1 MQVNTD
7 PGAFQQRM
15 PRDSMLS
22 LNQKQVITG
31 PRNGGLQAGKVDRTA
46 RYRIL
51 YVRRRQQAAVL
62 DPSSGHAEFL
72 RGLGRELGTEYEFI
86 ATNAQK
92 QWRPGARPS
101 SVHIVIEISERVEVA
116 ARRGSCGAWCRNRGP
131 VANGCLGPNR
141 GDGLRA

>member
-7 PGAFQQRM
+7 PGSFQQRM
-15 PRDSMLS
+15 PRASMLS

-92 QWRPGARPS
+92 QWRPGARFVPRP
-101 SVHIVIEISERVEVA
+101 HRDRNQRTCRGARGAADRVGRAVGPA
-116 ARRGSCGAWCRNRGP
+116 CRDRMHAWGQT
-131 VANGCLGPNR
+131 G
-141 GDGLRA
+141 